1 MSELVSIVIPVYN
14 VRPYIEEA
22 LNSVINQTYTKLEI
36 IVVDDGSKDG
46 SGKICDRYAKLDSR
60 IIVIHQRNKGLS
72 SARNL
77 GIDRATGQVI
87 AFLDA
92 DDAYHV
98 DMIAKLLDVMRSS
111 NADIVVCDFSTHKT
125 MERMDSDD
133 GLRVPQGPSR
143 VIDKEKAY
151 LEVVERKIDTAP
163 WNKIYRADIWNKL
176 RFPDGHVYE
185 GTFVVFDLISRAERI
200 ALVKERLVKHR
211 NRDDSIC
218 NTSSLQNICDCAYAM
233 EHYCSFVTKHTP
245 AVFSR
250 VQRNRIVQAK
260 IRNLLI
266 NYLIYVGSHPND
278 KQGRRELQNRLFSKD
293 VRHDIKYCNC
303 FVKMTLP
310 ISVLFPNVCSKAY
323 TLIKRVRNKGLQS
336 WLFIKE
342 GCCGR

>member
-1 MSELVSIVIPVYN
+1 M
-14 VRPYIEEA
+14 
-22 LNSVINQTYTKLEI
+22 
-36 IVVDDGSKDG
+36 
-46 SGKICDRYAKLDSR
+46 
-60 IIVIHQRNKGLS
+60 
-72 SARNL
+72 
-77 GIDRATGQVI
+77 
-87 AFLDA
+87 
-92 DDAYHV
+92 
-98 DMIAKLLDVMRSS
+98 
-111 NADIVVCDFSTHKT
+111 
-125 MERMDSDD
+125 
-133 GLRVPQGPSR
+133 
-143 VIDKEKAY
+143 
-151 LEVVERKIDTAP
+151 
-163 WNKIYRADIWNKL
+163 
-176 RFPDGHVYE
+176 
-185 GTFVVFDLISRAERI
+185 
-200 ALVKERLVKHR
+200 LVKERLVKHR

-218 NTSSLQNICDCAYAM
+218 NTNSLQNICDCAYAM

-250 VQRNRIVQAK
+250 VQRNRIAQAK

-278 KQGRRELQNRLFSKD
+278 KQGRRELQNRLLSKD